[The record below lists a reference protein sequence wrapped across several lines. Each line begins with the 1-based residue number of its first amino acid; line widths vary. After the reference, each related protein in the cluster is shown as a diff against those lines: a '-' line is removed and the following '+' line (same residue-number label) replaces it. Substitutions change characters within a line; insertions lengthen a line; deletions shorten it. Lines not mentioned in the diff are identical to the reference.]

1 MQRERDGILIG
12 AGAGL
17 TLIVLLVLQSFIG
30 SGLFSTRTV
39 TVTVTNS
46 DAYEQV
52 SDAYA
57 NHLMAFNARNINA
70 LPDEYESNATVEWIG
85 VNPGL
90 NGNYSGAG
98 DIKILWGSFIG
109 KLANFSLS
117 NEYQSLGEVNGS
129 NAWMVNSTFN
139 FDGYDAVLGN
149 VNGTVVAQDLYAHV
163 DGAWLIAKEIWNFT
177 RFNMPPLG

>member
-1 MQRERDGILIG
+1 VQRERDGILIG

-39 TVTVTNS
+39 TVTVTDS

-57 NHLMAFNARNINA
+57 YHLMVLNARNINA
-70 LPDEYESNATVEWIG
+70 VPGEYESNATVEWTG

-98 DIKILWGSFIG
+98 NIKILWGSFIG
-109 KLANFSLS
+109 KLTNFSLS

-139 FDGYDAVLGN
+139 FNGYDVVVGN
-149 VNGTVVAQDLYAHV
+149 INGTVVAQDLYAHV
-163 DGAWLIAKEIWNFT
+163 NGTWLIAREIWNFT
-177 RFNMPPLG
+177 QFNMPPPG